1 MIQHLLEDR
10 RMAKNRRGGTAHAA
24 WREDPRRRGWRRR
37 LGVFAY
43 AMLGAVAVIQIVQPG
58 GRPRASTTSE
68 SKKHRRSP
76 FTDFANPE
84 MVQILG
90 YDDNQ
95 GNSHDAM
102 EPFISRDGNYLFFND
117 SNSAPETHLYW
128 ATRIDDVTFQFQGE
142 IGGDVNSSG
151 ALNAVASMDDNGDFL
166 FTTTRS
172 YSDGGA
178 PGYLST
184 LYIGPFV
191 DGNVAPVAPA
201 AGMAAPKYG
210 LINFDSEIS
219 ADGNTIYFTRGD
231 FSSGSLTKTKMMV
244 ANRSGGQFV
253 VSRHSARI
261 MRRINNKYLNYAA
274 DISASELEFFFTRT
288 NLKVGPAIYMA
299 TRKSKTAPFRKPKKI
314 TAITGFAEAPSISPD
329 ELSLYYHVKSP
340 SGVFVINRVTRS
352 PNP

>member
-1 MIQHLLEDR
+1 LENPF
-10 RMAKNRRGGTAHAA
+10 MVENQRRGGL
-24 WREDPRRRGWRRR
+24 RRIGIIA
-37 LGVFAY
+37 LVV
-43 AMLGAVAVIQIVQPG
+43 LGAVATVQIVLPVG
-58 GRPRASTTSE
+58 HPRASTLAE
-68 SKKHRRSP
+68 SKKSRRSR

-95 GNSHDAM
+95 GNRHDAM
-102 EPFISRDGNYLFFND
+102 EPFISRDGNFLFFND
-117 SNSAPETHLYW
+117 SNSAPTTHLYW

-142 IGGDVNSSG
+142 IGGGVNNSG
-151 ALNAVASMDDNGDFL
+151 ALNAVASMDNNGDFL

-172 YSDGGA
+172 YSSAGT
-178 PGYLST
+178 PGSLST

-201 AGMAAPKYG
+201 SGVAAPKYG

-219 ADGNTIYFTRGD
+219 ADGNTIYFTQGD
-231 FSSGSLTKTKMMV
+231 FSTGTLTKTKMMFASRV
-244 ANRSGGQFV
+244 GDGFV
-253 VSRHSARI
+253 VSRRSARI
-261 MRRINNKYLNYAA
+261 MARINNKLLNYAA

-299 TRKSKTAPFRKPKKI
+299 TRKSKTAAFRKPRKI

-329 ELSLYYHVKSP
+329 DLSLYYHVRNA
-340 SGVFVINRVTRS
+340 SGVFVINRVTRT

>member
-1 MIQHLLEDR
+1 MVR
-10 RMAKNRRGGTAHAA
+10 NRP
-24 WREDPRRRGWRRR
+24 ESRRRP
-37 LGVFAY
+37 VV
-43 AMLGAVAVIQIVQPG
+43 MLALAILAAAAVIQIALPAA
-58 GRPRASTTSE
+58 RPQAATSLDA
-68 SKKHRRSP
+68 KKKRRSA

-90 YDDNQ
+90 YDDLQ

-102 EPFISRDGNYLFFND
+102 EPFISRDGSVLFFND
-117 SNSAPETHLYW
+117 SNAAPTTHLYW

-142 IGGDVNSSG
+142 IGGDVNNSG
-151 ALNAVASMDDNGDFL
+151 ALNAVASMDDGGDFL

-172 YSDGGA
+172 YSNSGA
-178 PGYLST
+178 PGSLST

-191 DGNVAPVAPA
+191 DGNVTPVAAA

-219 ADGNTIYFTRGD
+219 ADGNTIYFTQGD
-231 FSSGSLTKTKMMV
+231 FSTGTLTKTKMMV
-244 ANRSGGQFV
+244 ANRADGQFV
-253 VSRHSARI
+253 VNRKSARI
-261 MRRINNKYLNYAA
+261 MARINNKYLNYAA
-274 DISASELEFFFTRT
+274 DISANELEFFFTRT

-299 TRKSKTAPFRKPKKI
+299 TRKSKTAAFRKPRKI
-314 TAITGFAEAPSISPD
+314 AAITGFAEAPSISPD
-329 ELSLYYHVKSP
+329 DLSLYYHVRNP